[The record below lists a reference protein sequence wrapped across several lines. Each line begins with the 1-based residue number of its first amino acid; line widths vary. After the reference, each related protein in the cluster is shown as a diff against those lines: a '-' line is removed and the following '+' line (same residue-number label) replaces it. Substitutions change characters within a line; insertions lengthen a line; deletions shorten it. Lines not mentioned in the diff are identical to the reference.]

1 MIFNRHKN
9 KTDEELMVLVKSKNH
24 QAFSVLYKRYADRL
38 NAFFFRM
45 LWADREMSEDYV
57 HDLFS
62 KIISKP
68 ELYDSSYPFKPWL
81 FRIAANMC
89 KNAYRKRDF
98 EQAFRENNNL
108 EEVYETRSEE
118 RMDEVILTDQ
128 VHQLLDKMD
137 EKRKIIFLLRYQQEL
152 PIETIAGMLELS
164 EGTVKSR
171 LFYIRE
177 KLRATLKY

>member
-1 MIFNRHKN
+1 MIFNRHQHKS
-9 KTDEELMVLVKSKNH
+9 DEELMVLVKSKNH
-24 QAFSVLYKRYADRL
+24 QAFSIIYKRYADRL

-45 LWADREMSEDYV
+45 LWADREMSEDFV

-62 KIISKP
+62 KIINKP
-68 ELYDSSYPFKPWL
+68 DLYDENYMVKPWL

-98 EQAFRENNNL
+98 EVAFREQHGL
-108 EEVYETRSEE
+108 EDVFYARHDEKL
-118 RMDEVILTDQ
+118 DEVILTDQ
-128 VHQLLDKMD
+128 VHQLLDKM
-137 EKRKIIFLLRYQQEL
+137 EEERKMVFLLRYQQEL
-152 PIETIAGMLELS
+152 PIETIASMLEIS

-171 LFYIRE
+171 LYYTRE